1 MSGLALR
8 DVRIDVGDF
17 LVDEITFDVEE
28 GEYYLLMGH
37 TGAGKSLIIKA
48 VCGIQPIEAG
58 TIHIK
63 GADVTDVPARHRGL
77 GYVPQNSGLFP
88 HLDVAENIC
97 FALDILGFEPD
108 EVEEELDSVAA
119 RLEIGYLLDRRI
131 GTLSG
136 GERQKVALA
145 RALIRRPP
153 VLLLDEP
160 VSAVDARAKKEIC
173 SLLKGL
179 HRETGLTTLHI
190 CHSRSEAQ
198 LLADRVGVLNAGRLI
213 AEGPLDEVAEQSDD
227 PLVQSLFAE

>member
-8 DVRIDVGDF
+8 EVRIDVGDF
-17 LVDEITFDVEE
+17 VVCDVTFAVEE

-58 TIHIK
+58 TIHIG
-63 GADVTDVPARHRGL
+63 GADVTDVPARDRGL

-97 FALDILGFEPD
+97 FALDLLGFERD
-108 EVEEELDSVAA
+108 EMQEEVEAVAD

-173 SLLKGL
+173 ALLKGL
-179 HRETGLTTLHI
+179 HQETGLTTLHI
-190 CHSRSEAQ
+190 CHSRSEAE
-198 LLADRVGVLNAGRLI
+198 LLADRVGVMNAGRLI